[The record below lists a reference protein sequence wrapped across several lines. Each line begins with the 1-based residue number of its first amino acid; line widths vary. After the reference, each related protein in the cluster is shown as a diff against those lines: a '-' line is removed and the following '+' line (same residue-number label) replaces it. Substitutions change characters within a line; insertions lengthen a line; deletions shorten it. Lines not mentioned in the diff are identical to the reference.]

1 MADVKITTFPY
12 SAFLRGPSNVLPRLD
27 DGDVL
32 LERRDEENLVLTS
45 FGRFIARQEGMTF
58 AAHLLGDVVRD
69 QTELVTGLL
78 AKELP
83 WLRWLPDGEQSECV
97 NELLGELAAGAETG
111 VLEPFA
117 RALSAWRSTAEVW
130 SDPELA
136 RRLQGPFHGNG
147 EKIRRPTRKR

>member
-1 MADVKITTFPY
+1 VKTTTFPY
-12 SAFLRGPSNVLPRLD
+12 SAFLRGPSDVLPQLNE
-27 DGDVL
+27 GDVL

-45 FGRFIARQEGMTF
+45 FGRFVARQEGMTF

-69 QTELVTGLL
+69 QADLMAGLL
-78 AKELP
+78 RRELP
-83 WLRWLPDGEQSECV
+83 WLRWLPDDEQQECV

-117 RALSAWRSTAEVW
+117 HALAAWRSTAEVW

-136 RRLQGPFHGNG
+136 RRLQGAFEGDG
-147 EKIRRPTRKR
+147 DEIARPARKR